1 MFCTNCGKEVL
12 NNSNFCTSC
21 GKEIQKAK
29 NKMGKITFHRIGRF
43 VGCLVDIMVY
53 IDGNAVGS
61 ISNSGILEVP
71 VSIGEHKVLFDLWS
85 GINADSVNVT
95 QEYPNVHVDVKL
107 KMGFITNKPKIVNI
121 RNEK

>member
-1 MFCTNCGKEVL
+1 MFCTNCGKEVQ
-12 NNSNFCTSC
+12 NDSNFCTSC
-21 GKEIQKAK
+21 GSEIQKAN
-29 NKMGKITFHRIGRF
+29 NKMGKIIFHRIGRF
-43 VGCLVDIMVY
+43 IGCLIDIMVY

-61 ISNSGILEVP
+61 ISNNGILEVP
-71 VSIGEHKVLFDLWS
+71 VSIGQHKVLFDLWS

-95 QEYPNVHVDVKL
+95 EEYPNVHVDVEL